1 MRYLVVFTVEIEAD
15 YDEDPDFPESD
26 IEMKTFQL
34 EAKLCESNPTWRAR
48 SSQRLEKVKS

>member
-34 EAKLCESNPTWRAR
+34 EAELCESNPTWRAR
-48 SSQRLEKVKS
+48 SSQRLEKVKP